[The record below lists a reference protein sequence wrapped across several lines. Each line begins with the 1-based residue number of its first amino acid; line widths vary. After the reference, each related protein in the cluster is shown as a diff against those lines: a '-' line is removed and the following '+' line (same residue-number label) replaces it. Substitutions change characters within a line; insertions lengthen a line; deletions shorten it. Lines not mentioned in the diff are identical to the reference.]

1 MYIIGVK
8 LVLSKQSRLPGRLL
22 FSELVETGK
31 LQTGSKSREKICY
44 TAKNTN
50 FTQATKASIMQN
62 SYRGDTLEHIRR
74 IPTAKLKIQG
84 KAFLKSDSRTSVT
97 LKL

>member
-31 LQTGSKSREKICY
+31 LQTGSKSREKIC
-44 TAKNTN
+44 AKNTN
-50 FTQATKASIMQN
+50 FTHAKKASIMQN
-62 SYRGDTLEHIRR
+62 SYRGDSLEHGQGRTLERLSNSEIVY
-74 IPTAKLKIQG
+74 
-84 KAFLKSDSRTSVT
+84 FKSF
-97 LKL
+97 